1 MVCWISVLERSFTTS
16 DPELITDES
25 QGISFVYSCLCSYEY
40 ELDKKHFSYLDE
52 IEVIEKICDI
62 KIQNYTNVNTFL
74 NDN

>member
-1 MVCWISVLERSFTTS
+1 MLDFISRKIFYDLRPRI
-16 DPELITDES
+16 DTDES
-25 QGISFVYSCLCSYEY
+25 QGRSFVSSCLWSYEY